1 MGFVEKHLNGKKFLV
16 GDGAT
21 IADYSLATGI
31 SVVLTSLGDEDRKA
45 YPNITSWYL
54 SLVASDAVVGSK
66 DFPKQSA
73 KPFKASKDKKD
84 KAEKKEEKKEEKK
97 DDDDFDPFADDEPA
111 AAPKPKAKVEP
122 KKKKEKPAA
131 KSIVVFDV
139 KVYEEEFDLD
149 GLWAKIQKEVVIDGL
164 VWNPNPKKIPV
175 VGKVFKLQIGC
186 VI

>member
-16 GDGAT
+16 GDGVT

-73 KPFKASKDKKD
+73 KPFKVPKDKKD
-84 KAEKKEEKKEEKK
+84 KAEKK
-97 DDDDFDPFADDEPA
+97 
-111 AAPKPKAKVEP
+111 
-122 KKKKEKPAA
+122 
-131 KSIVVFDV
+131 
-139 KVYEEEFDLD
+139 
-149 GLWAKIQKEVVIDGL
+149 GLAVQWIGL
-164 VWNPNPKKIPV
+164 R
-175 VGKVFKLQIGC
+175 GKQMC
-186 VI
+186 